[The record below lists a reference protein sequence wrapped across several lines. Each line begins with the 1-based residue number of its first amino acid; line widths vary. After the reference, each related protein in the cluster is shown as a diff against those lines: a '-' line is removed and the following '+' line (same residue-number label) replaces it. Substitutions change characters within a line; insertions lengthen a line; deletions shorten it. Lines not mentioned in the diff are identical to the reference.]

1 MSSLSSCS
9 SSNTTDVA
17 QDMIASDVDSLITQD
32 DIPVETQA
40 KDQPKVQFLVALN
53 IVGSDRSP
61 PWTSI
66 SRRAMKLGKDVTKVG
81 LISWFRVG
89 IEEPPTRKPF
99 TSKSQVSLL
108 MFLMQLWTAFVLPV
122 YRVLPERIVLN
133 LIKAGFLDVDHVK
146 EVYAGIDEY
155 CSDYEILP
163 PEP

>member
-1 MSSLSSCS
+1 MSSLPSCS
-9 SSNTTDVA
+9 SSDTADVA

-53 IVGSDRSP
+53 
-61 PWTSI
+61 
-66 SRRAMKLGKDVTKVG
+66 
-81 LISWFRVG
+81 LI
-89 IEEPPTRKPF
+89 
-99 TSKSQVSLL
+99 
-108 MFLMQLWTAFVLPV
+108 
-122 YRVLPERIVLN
+122 ERIVLN
-133 LIKAGFLDVDHVK
+133 LIKAGLLDIDHVK

>member
-1 MSSLSSCS
+1 MSSLPSCS
-9 SSNTTDVA
+9 SSDTADVA

-53 IVGSDRSP
+53 LIGSDRSP
-61 PWTSI
+61 PWTMDSI
-66 SRRAMKLGKDVTKVG
+66 RTAVVPRSIRKVDC
-81 LISWFRVG
+81 
-89 IEEPPTRKPF
+89 
-99 TSKSQVSLL
+99 SQRYV
-108 MFLMQLWTAFVLPV
+108 
-122 YRVLPERIVLN
+122 ERIVLN
-133 LIKAGFLDVDHVK
+133 LIKAGLLDIDHVK

>member
-61 PWTSI
+61 PW
-66 SRRAMKLGKDVTKVG
+66 K
-81 LISWFRVG
+81 
-89 IEEPPTRKPF
+89 
-99 TSKSQVSLL
+99 
-108 MFLMQLWTAFVLPV
+108 
-122 YRVLPERIVLN
+122 RIVLN

-146 EVYAGIDEY
+146 EVYAGINEY